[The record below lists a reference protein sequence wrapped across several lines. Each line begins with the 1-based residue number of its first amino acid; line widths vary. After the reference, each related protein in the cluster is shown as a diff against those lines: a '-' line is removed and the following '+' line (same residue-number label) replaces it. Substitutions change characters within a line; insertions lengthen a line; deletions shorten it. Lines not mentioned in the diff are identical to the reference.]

1 MLYPVVPQAYNDS
14 QCGVQYSNY
23 QQVAFCD
30 VTVPPVWPAMLQ
42 VSDPVSLACCRRSV
56 GPGVGGI
63 IFKYTYKT
71 VCVCCHCRLFHD
83 PGWRPDVCA

>member
-42 VSDPVSLACCRRSV
+42 VSDPVSLA
-56 GPGVGGI
+56 
-63 IFKYTYKT
+63 
-71 VCVCCHCRLFHD
+71 
-83 PGWRPDVCA
+83 